1 MAPRAIAP
9 GRGWRTTKELAR
21 PFETASDARYRAS
34 SQTRQQLVGLRRA
47 GEQQRCEE
55 REGQEGCAAAGGSRE
70 AGGAR
75 RRRRARRLG
84 GGARRGGG
92 GGAVRGARAAR
103 VTVTRVPAPRARGG
117 RGGGPRRRPG
127 QRC

>member
-34 SQTRQQLVGLRRA
+34 SQTRPQPVGLPRA

-55 REGQEGCAAAGGSRE
+55 REGQEGCTAAGGSGE

-75 RRRRARRLG
+75 RRRRAGRLG
-84 GGARRGGG
+84 RGAPRSGGG
-92 GGAVRGARAAR
+92 GGVRGARAGR
-103 VTVTRVPAPRARGG
+103 VTVT
-117 RGGGPRRRPG
+117 
-127 QRC
+127 